1 MIVKNLLIIACSLLL
16 IFIIIVLCLMLYAI
30 ITFTIAEFLHK
41 KRIDDNIKDIENTL
55 KKWGVF

>member
-30 ITFTIAEFLHK
+30 ITFTITEFLHNR
-41 KRIDDNIKDIENTL
+41 RIKNNIKDIENTL
-55 KKWGVF
+55 KK